1 MGLFDKLKKALTKT
15 REAITDKLAAVFTP
29 GRKLDRALLQELEDV
44 LLSADVGLETTD
56 FLIEQL
62 KEAGRMAGPD
72 ADADALLREQVV
84 KLLKEAEGEGPKFGA
99 PHVIL
104 IVGVNGTGKTTSIG
118 KLGKHL
124 TTNEGKSVIY
134 AAADTFRAAAIDQ
147 LKIWGER
154 SNIPVIAG
162 EPNGDSAAVAVD
174 ALQAAQSRGTDVL
187 IVDTAGRLHNK
198 SNLMQELEKVSRVLN
213 KRSPGAPHEVLMV
226 LDATTGQNGLNQAR
240 EFVKTAGVT
249 GLILTKIDGT
259 AKGGVALA
267 IAKTMSLPI
276 RYVGFGE
283 AVDDFDVFDAEKFA
297 MSLLGERAEAQAS

>member
-1 MGLFDKLKKALTKT
+1 
-15 REAITDKLAAVFTP
+15 
-29 GRKLDRALLQELEDV
+29 
-44 LLSADVGLETTD
+44 
-56 FLIEQL
+56 
-62 KEAGRMAGPD
+62 MAGPD

-154 SNIPVIAG
+154 SNIPVIAADPGAVQAAIPIIAG

-283 AVDDFDVFDAEKFA
+283 AGDDFDVFDAEKFA

>member
-15 REAITDKLAAVFTP
+15 REAITDKLVAVFVP

-44 LLSADVGLETTD
+44 LLSADVGLETTEY
-56 FLIEQL
+56 LIEQL
-62 KEAGRMAGPD
+62 KLAGKTAGPD
-72 ADADALLREQVV
+72 ADADALLRQEVV
-84 KLLKEAEGEGPKFGA
+84 KLLKAAEGEGPTFGS
-99 PHVIL
+99 PHVVL
-104 IVGVNGTGKTTSIG
+104 IVGVNGTGKTTSVG

-124 TTNEGKSVIY
+124 TSKGKSVIF
-134 AAADTFRAAAIDQ
+134 AAADTFRAAAIEQ
-147 LKIWGER
+147 LQIWGER

-162 EPNGDSAAVAVD
+162 LPNSDSAAVAVD
-174 ALQAAQSRGTDVL
+174 ALIAAQSRGTEVIL
-187 IVDTAGRLHNK
+187 VDTAGRLHNK

-213 KRSPGAPHEVLMV
+213 KRAPGAPHEVLMV
-226 LDATTGQNGLNQAR
+226 LDATTGQNGLNQAK
-240 EFVKTAGVT
+240 EFTRTAGVT

-283 AVDDFDVFDAEKFA
+283 SLEDFDVFDAENFA
-297 MSLLGERAEAQAS
+297 ESLLGARAEATAS